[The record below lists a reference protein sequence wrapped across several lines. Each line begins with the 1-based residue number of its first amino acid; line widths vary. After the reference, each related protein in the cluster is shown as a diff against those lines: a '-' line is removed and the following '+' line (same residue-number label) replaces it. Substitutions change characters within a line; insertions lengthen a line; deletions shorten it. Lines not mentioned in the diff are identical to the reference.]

1 MAIDLNV
8 AVLIR
13 RYEKDRMW
21 KDASRF
27 YKEALEIE
35 PEQEAARERI
45 HQIRIMLSQQVCLF
59 TFTHSKS
66 CSLFC

>member
-1 MAIDLNV
+1 MIF
-8 AVLIR
+8 

-45 HQIRIMLSQQVCLF
+45 HQIRILLSQQVCLF
-59 TFTHSKS
+59 ILITQTYYT
-66 CSLFC
+66 LFSTLLKKT